1 MLCPVELRGQRFIIT
16 LSCYIVNL
24 NTPMRYI
31 YVIGTD
37 QPPYKVGIA
46 KNPEQRLKTLQTGHP
61 QPLRI
66 IHKIPTDA
74 SRTRLLEAVMHRN
87 MRQHRQTGEWFDMPL
102 DKLLNEVQF
111 AIIRYEDDPTL
122 DLRLKQNMI

>member
-1 MLCPVELRGQRFIIT
+1 MT
-16 LSCYIVNL
+16 
-24 NTPMRYI
+24 RYI

-46 KNPEQRLKTLQTGHP
+46 KNPEHRLKALQTGHP

-74 SRTRLLEAVMHRN
+74 KRTHLLEAAMHRN
-87 MRQHRQTGEWFDMPL
+87 MRHHRMTGEWFDMPL
-102 DKLLNEVQF
+102 DKLLLEVEHVM
-111 AIIRYEDDPTL
+111 IRYEDDPTL
-122 DLRLKQNMI
+122 SMRLKQNMI